1 MSNAIRE
8 SAATLRIL
16 YPIWAVVGIY
26 ALVYVPSQLI
36 TTDAVETA
44 QNIVNNEF
52 LFRSAILAAVLT
64 QLFQV
69 IVVILLRLL
78 FHENGDPVCLSNLT
92 IFGLV
97 GVPIALCGSVAGLAL
112 IDNLTNPSVI
122 ASYLGWMKNSE
133 TIASLFWGMWLFPL
147 GNLAVGSGFF
157 PGFMKWALWLAGIG
171 YLLGVVVKILA
182 PGQTSILAVT
192 EIMVMGELVFI
203 LWFAVFGIQQ
213 KS

>member
-192 EIMVMGELVFI
+192 EIMVMGEWVFI

-213 KS
+213 QS

>member
-1 MSNAIRE
+1 MSNTIKR
-8 SAATLRIL
+8 SAATLRVL

-36 TTDAVETA
+36 TVDAVETA

-64 QLFQV
+64 QLFQA
-69 IVVILLRLL
+69 IVVILLRIL
-78 FHENGDPVCLSNLT
+78 FRENGDPVCLSNLT

-97 GVPIALCGSVAGLAL
+97 GIPIALCGSVAGLAI

-157 PGFMKWALWLAGIG
+157 PGFMKWTLWLAGIG
-171 YLLGVVVKILA
+171 YLLSIVVKILA

-192 EIMVMGELVFI
+192 DIMVMGELVFI